1 MQRKFTNNLH
11 PDKTLMFNI
20 SGFKLRAVSIESR
33 GMPENL
39 TSRQMVS
46 VGTSDILRSV
56 SRLFGCCFGS
66 GGCIFGG
73 FCGCRSCFF
82 A

>member
-1 MQRKFTNNLH
+1 MLRKFTNNLH
-11 PDKTLMFNI
+11 HDKTLMFNI
-20 SGFKLRAVSIESR
+20 SGFKLRAVSIGSVA
-33 GMPENL
+33 MSENL